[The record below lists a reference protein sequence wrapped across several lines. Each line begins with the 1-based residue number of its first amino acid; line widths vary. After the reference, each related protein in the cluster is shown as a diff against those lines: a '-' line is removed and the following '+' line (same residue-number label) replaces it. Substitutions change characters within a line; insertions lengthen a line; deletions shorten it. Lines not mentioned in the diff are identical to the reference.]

1 MEIIPWKSA
10 RKGRFT
16 ASNMYKLFTQPKSAK
31 DKEAGYLSETAKSYI
46 EEVAIEELT
55 GFRKEFTSKATDHG
69 NQYEEEAFY
78 WFTQATGLMFDF
90 TGKTFYPYGD
100 NSGASPDGVL
110 YEAMDVISVA
120 DVKCPFSPISFFE
133 QKEMALA
140 CVGNKTQGVPPA
152 YFYQLQTQMLATG
165 AKSSFLAR
173 YLSNNLQMPDGSEL
187 AINLPL
193 TARLFWSEV
202 YADEEVQDEI
212 KAKLKQAE
220 VYKQEVI
227 QKFLTQI
234 N

>member
-1 MEIIPWKSA
+1 MEILPWQTA

-16 ASNMYKLFTQPKSAK
+16 ASSMYKLFTQPKTVK
-31 DKEAGYLSETAKSYI
+31 DREAGYLSETAKSYI

-55 GFRKEFTSKATDHG
+55 GFRKEFSSAATDHG
-69 NQYEEEAFY
+69 NQYETEAFH
-78 WFTQATGLMFDF
+78 WFSEATGLMFDF
-90 TGKTFYPYGD
+90 TGKTFYPIGQ

-110 YEAMDVISVA
+110 YDAMEVISVA

-133 QKEMALA
+133 QKEMAMSCA
-140 CVGNKTQGVPPA
+140 GNKTQGVPPA

-165 AKSSFLAR
+165 AKSSFLVR
-173 YLSNNLQMPDGSEL
+173 YLSNNLNFSDGSSL

-193 TARLFWSEV
+193 TARLFWTEV
-202 YADEEVQDEI
+202 QADEEIQDQIVQKI
-212 KAKLKQAE
+212 KQAE

>member
-1 MEIIPWKSA
+1 MEILPWQTA

-16 ASNMYKLFTQPKSAK
+16 ASSMYKLFTQPKTVK
-31 DKEAGYLSETAKSYI
+31 DREAGYLSETAKSYI

-55 GFRKEFTSKATDHG
+55 GFRKEFSSAATDHG
-69 NQYEEEAFY
+69 NQYETEAFH
-78 WFTQATGLMFDF
+78 WFREATGLMFDF
-90 TGKTFYPYGD
+90 TGKTFYPIGH

-110 YEAMDVISVA
+110 YDAMEVISVA

-133 QKEMALA
+133 QKEMAMSCA
-140 CVGNKTQGVPPA
+140 GNKTQGVPPA

-165 AKSSFLAR
+165 AKSSFLVR
-173 YLSNNLQMPDGSEL
+173 YLSNNLNFSDGSSL

-193 TARLFWSEV
+193 TARLFWTEV
-202 YADEEVQDEI
+202 QADEEIQDQIVQKI
-212 KAKLKQAE
+212 KQAE
-220 VYKQEVI
+220 VYKQEVF